1 MTKALMLLAMD
12 GSILV
17 ALLGVVVAS
26 YYLEIGP
33 VQNQQ
38 REIRQSYIEDN
49 VQRQDAPWNIEE
61 LAVGVANKLR
71 CRSP

>member
-1 MTKALMLLAMD
+1 MTKASMLLAMD

-17 ALLGVVVAS
+17 ALLGLVVAS

-38 REIRQSYIEDN
+38 REIRQS
-49 VQRQDAPWNIEE
+49 
-61 LAVGVANKLR
+61 
-71 CRSP
+71 